1 MKKRMKMKKYD
12 DGGDVDYGEYT
23 TRVTDDEGETLYE
36 KPESKYTE
44 SKSRSFGKD
53 KSSKAEPKKAEPK
66 KAEPKKAEPEE
77 DTSASTDFSKLK
89 RGALKRER
97 TPEEKEENAKRAE
110 NLGKGL
116 ALALATRGV
125 GMGALGVGKAAEI
138 ARKAGYER
146 AAEKAVELTKR
157 GAKRAERIREKSP
170 AMQAEKARSTRQDQ
184 SMGYR
189 KGGSVKSSA
198 SRRADGIAQRGKT
211 RGRLM

>member
-12 DGGDVDYGEYT
+12 DGGDVDYDEYT

-66 KAEPKKAEPEE
+66 KAEPEE

-97 TPEEKEENAKRAE
+97 TPEEIEENAKRAE
-110 NLGKGL
+110 NLSKGL

-138 ARKAGYER
+138 ARKAGYAR
-146 AAEKAVELTKR
+146 AAEKAVELTGR
-157 GAKRAERIREKSP
+157 GAKRADRIRERSP

-189 KGGSVKSSA
+189 KGGSIKSSA